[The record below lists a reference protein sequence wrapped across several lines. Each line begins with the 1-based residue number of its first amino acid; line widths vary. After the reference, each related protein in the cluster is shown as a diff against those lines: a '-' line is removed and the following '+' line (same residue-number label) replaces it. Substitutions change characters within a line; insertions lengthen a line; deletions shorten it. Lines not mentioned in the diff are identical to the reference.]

1 MANLTSSFLGIKSPN
16 PFWLASAPPTDKQY
30 NVERA
35 FKAGWGGVVWKTLG
49 AEGPPIVNVQGPRYG
64 AIHSNDRRL
73 LGLNN
78 IELIEKLIEEPY
90 QVNGKWFYPYDY
102 KKFEEIG
109 LAQLETSLKNGSKTK
124 NGEYYHNDT
133 LTGAHRSLPLPSI
146 IEVTNLNNG
155 KSALVR
161 VNHREAFSSIK
172 VVNLSEAVFKKLD
185 MNQNGDLV
193 KISLIDSNESFVL
206 SEAYTYD
213 EEKKIV
219 EAPVSSVVV
228 IEKDKNELSVND
240 TNIKNKSL
248 YNKIFINI
256 ASFAFKE
263 SAQKIKTVS
272 YTHLTLPTNREV

>member
-1 MANLTSSFLGIKSPN
+1 MRIFLLIIFFILTNCTIAN
-16 PFWLASAPPTDKQY
+16 
-30 NVERA
+30 
-35 FKAGWGGVVWKTLG
+35 VVPLVL
-49 AEGPPIVNVQGPRYG
+49 ED
-64 AIHSNDRRL
+64 SNNR
-73 LGLNN
+73 NN
-78 IELIEKLIEEPY
+78 IKIIEKLIEEPY

-109 LAQLETSLKNGSKTK
+109 LAQLETSLKNGNKTK

-155 KSALVR
+155 KSAVVR

-228 IEKDKNELSVND
+228 VEKDKDESSVND
-240 TNIKNKSL
+240 TNIKDKSL

-256 ASFAFKE
+256 ASFSFKE
-263 SAQKIKTVS
+263 SAQKIKRDLSS
-272 YTHLTLPTNREV
+272 YDVRIFESQNLSGNAEYRVLIGPYSDVESLLIDLNDDTFKKYEDLSIYLI

>member
-1 MANLTSSFLGIKSPN
+1 MRIFLLIILLILTNCTIAN
-16 PFWLASAPPTDKQY
+16 
-30 NVERA
+30 
-35 FKAGWGGVVWKTLG
+35 VVPLVI
-49 AEGPPIVNVQGPRYG
+49 ED
-64 AIHSNDRRL
+64 SNNK
-73 LGLNN
+73 NN

-161 VNHREAFSSIK
+161 VNHREAFSSIN

-206 SEAYTYD
+206 SEAFTYD

-228 IEKDKNELSVND
+228 IEKDKSKPSAND
-240 TNIKNKSL
+240 INIKDKNL

-263 SAQKIKTVS
+263 SAEKIKKDLSNYDVQIFESQNMSGSTVYKVLIGPYS
-272 YTHLTLPTNREV
+272 DVESLLIDLNDDTFKKYEDLSIYLI

>member
-1 MANLTSSFLGIKSPN
+1 MRIFLLIIFLILTNCTIAN
-16 PFWLASAPPTDKQY
+16 
-30 NVERA
+30 
-35 FKAGWGGVVWKTLG
+35 VVPLVI
-49 AEGPPIVNVQGPRYG
+49 E
-64 AIHSNDRRL
+64 DRNNK
-73 LGLNN
+73 NN
-78 IELIEKLIEEPY
+78 IKIIEKLIEEPY
-90 QVNGKWFYPYDY
+90 QVNDKWFYPYDY

-124 NGEYYHNDT
+124 NGEFYHNDT

-219 EAPVSSVVV
+219 EAPISSVVV
-228 IEKDKNELSVND
+228 VEKDKNESSAND
-240 TNIKNKSL
+240 TNIKDKSL

-263 SAQKIKTVS
+263 SAQKIKRDLSS
-272 YTHLTLPTNREV
+272 YDVRIFESQNLSGNTEYRVLIGHYSDVESLLIDLNDDTFKKYEDLSIYLI

>member
-1 MANLTSSFLGIKSPN
+1 MRIFLLIIFLILTNCTIANVIPLVIE
-16 PFWLASAPPTDKQY
+16 D
-30 NVERA
+30 
-35 FKAGWGGVVWKTLG
+35 
-49 AEGPPIVNVQGPRYG
+49 
-64 AIHSNDRRL
+64 SNNK
-73 LGLNN
+73 NN
-78 IELIEKLIEEPY
+78 IKMIEKLIEEPY

-228 IEKDKNELSVND
+228 IEKDKNESTAND
-240 TNIKNKSL
+240 TNIEDKNL

-263 SAQKIKTVS
+263 SAQKIKRDLSS
-272 YTHLTLPTNREV
+272 YDVRIFESQNLSGNTEYRVLIGPYSDVESLLIDLNDDTFKKYEDLSIYLI

>member
-1 MANLTSSFLGIKSPN
+1 MRIFLLIIFLILTNCTIANVVPLVIEDRNNKNIK
-16 PFWLASAPPTDKQY
+16 
-30 NVERA
+30 
-35 FKAGWGGVVWKTLG
+35 
-49 AEGPPIVNVQGPRYG
+49 I
-64 AIHSNDRRL
+64 
-73 LGLNN
+73 
-78 IELIEKLIEEPY
+78 IEKLIEEPY

-133 LTGAHRSLPLPSI
+133 LSGAHRSLPLPSI

-228 IEKDKNELSVND
+228 IEKDKNESSAND
-240 TNIKNKSL
+240 TNIKDKSL

-263 SAQKIKTVS
+263 SAQKIKRDLSS
-272 YTHLTLPTNREV
+272 YDVRIFESQNLSGNTEYRVLIGPYSDVESLLIDLNDDTFKKYEDLSIYLI

>member
-1 MANLTSSFLGIKSPN
+1 MRIFLLIIFLILTNCTIAN
-16 PFWLASAPPTDKQY
+16 
-30 NVERA
+30 
-35 FKAGWGGVVWKTLG
+35 
-49 AEGPPIVNVQGPRYG
+49 IVPLV
-64 AIHSNDRRL
+64 IEDSNDK
-73 LGLNN
+73 NN
-78 IELIEKLIEEPY
+78 IKIIEKLIEEPY

-133 LTGAHRSLPLPSI
+133 LSGAHRSLPLPSI

-219 EAPVSSVVV
+219 EAPVASVVV
-228 IEKDKNELSVND
+228 VEKDKDELSVND
-240 TNIKNKSL
+240 TNIKDKSL

-263 SAQKIKTVS
+263 SAQKIKRDLSS
-272 YTHLTLPTNREV
+272 YDVRIFESQNLSGSTEYRVLIGPYSDVESLLIDLNDDTFKKYEDLSIYLI

>member
-1 MANLTSSFLGIKSPN
+1 MRIFLLIIFLILTNCTIAN
-16 PFWLASAPPTDKQY
+16 
-30 NVERA
+30 
-35 FKAGWGGVVWKTLG
+35 VVPLVI
-49 AEGPPIVNVQGPRYG
+49 ED
-64 AIHSNDRRL
+64 SNNK
-73 LGLNN
+73 NN

-206 SEAYTYD
+206 SEAHTYD

-219 EAPVSSVVV
+219 EAPISSVVV
-228 IEKDKNELSVND
+228 VEKDKNESSAND
-240 TNIKNKSL
+240 TNIKDKSL

-256 ASFAFKE
+256 ASFSFKE
-263 SAQKIKTVS
+263 SAQKIKRDLSS
-272 YTHLTLPTNREV
+272 YDVRIFESQNLSGNKEYRVLIGPYSDVESLLIDLNDDTFKKYEDLSIYLI

>member
-1 MANLTSSFLGIKSPN
+1 MRIFLLIIFLILTNCTIAN
-16 PFWLASAPPTDKQY
+16 
-30 NVERA
+30 
-35 FKAGWGGVVWKTLG
+35 VVPLVI
-49 AEGPPIVNVQGPRYG
+49 ED
-64 AIHSNDRRL
+64 SNNR
-73 LGLNN
+73 NN
-78 IELIEKLIEEPY
+78 IKIIDKLIEEPY

-109 LAQLETSLKNGSKTK
+109 LAQLETNLKNGSKTK

-133 LTGAHRSLPLPSI
+133 LSGAHRSLPLPSI

-155 KSALVR
+155 KSTLVR

-213 EEKKIV
+213 EEKKVV
-219 EAPVSSVVV
+219 EAPVSSVVI
-228 IEKDKNELSVND
+228 IEKDINELSANN
-240 TNIKNKSL
+240 TNINNINL

-263 SAQKIKTVS
+263 SAQKIKKDLLNYDVRIFESRNLSGNTEYKVLIGPYS
-272 YTHLTLPTNREV
+272 DVESLLIDLF

>member
-1 MANLTSSFLGIKSPN
+1 MRIFLLIFFLILTNCTIAN
-16 PFWLASAPPTDKQY
+16 
-30 NVERA
+30 
-35 FKAGWGGVVWKTLG
+35 VVPLVI
-49 AEGPPIVNVQGPRYG
+49 ED
-64 AIHSNDRRL
+64 SNNK
-73 LGLNN
+73 NN
-78 IELIEKLIEEPY
+78 IKLIEKLIEEPY

-133 LTGAHRSLPLPSI
+133 LSGAHRSLPLPSI

-213 EEKKIV
+213 EEKKVV

-228 IEKDKNELSVND
+228 IEKDKNESSAND
-240 TNIKNKSL
+240 TNIKDKSL

-263 SAQKIKTVS
+263 SAQKIKRDLSS
-272 YTHLTLPTNREV
+272 YDVRIFESQNLSGNTEYRVLIGPYSDVESLLIDLNDDTFKKYEDLSIYLI

>member
-1 MANLTSSFLGIKSPN
+1 MRIFLLIIFLILTNCTIANVVPLVIEDSNNKNKIK
-16 PFWLASAPPTDKQY
+16 
-30 NVERA
+30 
-35 FKAGWGGVVWKTLG
+35 
-49 AEGPPIVNVQGPRYG
+49 
-64 AIHSNDRRL
+64 
-73 LGLNN
+73 
-78 IELIEKLIEEPY
+78 LIEKLIEEPY

-133 LTGAHRSLPLPSI
+133 LTGSHRSLPLPSI

-206 SEAYTYD
+206 SEAHTYD

-219 EAPVSSVVV
+219 EAPISSVVV
-228 IEKDKNELSVND
+228 VEKDKNESSAND
-240 TNIKNKSL
+240 TIIKDKSL

-263 SAQKIKTVS
+263 NAQKIKRDLSS
-272 YTHLTLPTNREV
+272 YDVRIFESQNLSGNTEYRVLIGPYSDVESLLIDLNDDTFKKYEDLSIYLI

>member
-1 MANLTSSFLGIKSPN
+1 MRIFLLIIFLILTNCTIAN
-16 PFWLASAPPTDKQY
+16 
-30 NVERA
+30 
-35 FKAGWGGVVWKTLG
+35 VVPLVI
-49 AEGPPIVNVQGPRYG
+49 ED
-64 AIHSNDRRL
+64 SNSK
-73 LGLNN
+73 NN

-133 LTGAHRSLPLPSI
+133 LSGAHRSLPLPSI

-172 VVNLSEAVFKKLD
+172 VVNLSEAVFKKLG

-228 IEKDKNELSVND
+228 IEKDKNESSAND
-240 TNIKNKSL
+240 TNIKDKSL

-263 SAQKIKTVS
+263 SAQKIKRDLSS
-272 YTHLTLPTNREV
+272 YDVRIFESQNLSGNTEYRVLIGPYSDVESLLIDLNDDTFKKYEDLSIYLI

>member
-1 MANLTSSFLGIKSPN
+1 MRIFLLIIFLFLTNCTIAN
-16 PFWLASAPPTDKQY
+16 
-30 NVERA
+30 
-35 FKAGWGGVVWKTLG
+35 VVPLII
-49 AEGPPIVNVQGPRYG
+49 ED
-64 AIHSNDRRL
+64 SNNK
-73 LGLNN
+73 NN

-124 NGEYYHNDT
+124 NGEFYHNDT

-219 EAPVSSVVV
+219 EAPVASVVV
-228 IEKDKNELSVND
+228 VEKDKDESSVND
-240 TNIKNKSL
+240 TNIKDKSL

-263 SAQKIKTVS
+263 SAQKIKRDLSNYDVRIFESQNLSGNTEYKVLIGPYS
-272 YTHLTLPTNREV
+272 DVESLLIDLNDDTFKKYEDLSIYLI

>member
-1 MANLTSSFLGIKSPN
+1 MRIFLLIIFLILTNCTIAN
-16 PFWLASAPPTDKQY
+16 
-30 NVERA
+30 
-35 FKAGWGGVVWKTLG
+35 VVPLVI
-49 AEGPPIVNVQGPRYG
+49 ED
-64 AIHSNDRRL
+64 SNNK
-73 LGLNN
+73 NN

-133 LTGAHRSLPLPSI
+133 LSGAHRSLPLPSI

-228 IEKDKNELSVND
+228 VEKDKNESSAND
-240 TNIKNKSL
+240 TIIKDKSL

-263 SAQKIKTVS
+263 SAQKIKRDLSS
-272 YTHLTLPTNREV
+272 YDVRIFESQNLSGNTEYRVLIGPYSDVESLLIDLNDDTFKKYEDLSIYLI

>member
-1 MANLTSSFLGIKSPN
+1 MRIFLLIIFLILTNCTIAN
-16 PFWLASAPPTDKQY
+16 
-30 NVERA
+30 
-35 FKAGWGGVVWKTLG
+35 VVPLVI
-49 AEGPPIVNVQGPRYG
+49 ED
-64 AIHSNDRRL
+64 SNNK
-73 LGLNN
+73 NN

-213 EEKKIV
+213 EEKKIE

-228 IEKDKNELSVND
+228 IEKDKNESSAND
-240 TNIKNKSL
+240 ANIKDKSL
-248 YNKIFINI
+248 YNEIFINI

-263 SAQKIKTVS
+263 NAQKIKRDLSS
-272 YTHLTLPTNREV
+272 YDVRIFESQNLSGNTEYKVLIGPYSDVESLLKDLNDDTFKKYEDLSIYLI

>member
-1 MANLTSSFLGIKSPN
+1 MRFFLLIIFLILTNCTIAN
-16 PFWLASAPPTDKQY
+16 
-30 NVERA
+30 
-35 FKAGWGGVVWKTLG
+35 VVPLVI
-49 AEGPPIVNVQGPRYG
+49 ED
-64 AIHSNDRRL
+64 SN
-73 LGLNN
+73 NKN
-78 IELIEKLIEEPY
+78 KIIAKLIEEPY
-90 QVNGKWFYPYDY
+90 QINGRWFYPYDY

-133 LTGAHRSLPLPSI
+133 LSGAHRSLPLPSI

-155 KSALVR
+155 KSVLVR

-228 IEKDKNELSVND
+228 IEKDIDESSANNKNIN
-240 TNIKNKSL
+240 NKNL

-263 SAQKIKTVS
+263 SAQKIKRDLSTYDVRIFES
-272 YTHLTLPTNREV
+272 QNLSGNTEYKVLIGPYSDVESLLIDLNDDTFKKYEDLSIYLI

>member
-1 MANLTSSFLGIKSPN
+1 MRIFLLIIFLILTNCTIAN
-16 PFWLASAPPTDKQY
+16 
-30 NVERA
+30 
-35 FKAGWGGVVWKTLG
+35 VVPLVI
-49 AEGPPIVNVQGPRYG
+49 ED
-64 AIHSNDRRL
+64 SNNE
-73 LGLNN
+73 NN

-133 LTGAHRSLPLPSI
+133 LSGAHRSLPLPSI

-228 IEKDKNELSVND
+228 VEKDKNESSVND
-240 TNIKNKSL
+240 TNIKDKSL

-263 SAQKIKTVS
+263 SAQKIKRDLSS
-272 YTHLTLPTNREV
+272 YDVRIFESQNLSGNTEYKVLIGPYSDVESLLIDLNDDTFKKYEDLSIYLI

>member
-1 MANLTSSFLGIKSPN
+1 MRIFLLIIFLILTNCTIAN
-16 PFWLASAPPTDKQY
+16 
-30 NVERA
+30 
-35 FKAGWGGVVWKTLG
+35 VVPLVI
-49 AEGPPIVNVQGPRYG
+49 ED
-64 AIHSNDRRL
+64 SNNE
-73 LGLNN
+73 NN
-78 IELIEKLIEEPY
+78 IELIEKLIEKPY

-133 LTGAHRSLPLPSI
+133 LSGAHRSLPLPSI

-185 MNQNGDLV
+185 MNRNGDLV

-228 IEKDKNELSVND
+228 IEKDKNESSAYD
-240 TNIKNKSL
+240 TNIKDKSL

-263 SAQKIKTVS
+263 SAQKIKRDLSS
-272 YTHLTLPTNREV
+272 YDVRIFESQNLSGNTEYRVLIGPYSDVESLLIDLNDDTFKKYEDLSIYLI

>member
-1 MANLTSSFLGIKSPN
+1 MRIFLLIIFLILTNCTIAN
-16 PFWLASAPPTDKQY
+16 
-30 NVERA
+30 
-35 FKAGWGGVVWKTLG
+35 VVPLVI
-49 AEGPPIVNVQGPRYG
+49 ED
-64 AIHSNDRRL
+64 SNNK
-73 LGLNN
+73 NN

-155 KSALVR
+155 QSALVR

-172 VVNLSEAVFKKLD
+172 VVNLSEGVFKKLD

-206 SEAYTYD
+206 SKAFTYD

-228 IEKDKNELSVND
+228 IEKDKNESSDND
-240 TNIKNKSL
+240 TNIKNKNL

-256 ASFAFKE
+256 ASFSFKE
-263 SAQKIKTVS
+263 SAQKIKRDLSS
-272 YTHLTLPTNREV
+272 YDVRIFESQNLSGNTEYKVLIGPYSDVESLLIDLNDDTFKKYEDLSIYLI

>member
-1 MANLTSSFLGIKSPN
+1 MRIFLLIIFLILSNCTIAN
-16 PFWLASAPPTDKQY
+16 
-30 NVERA
+30 
-35 FKAGWGGVVWKTLG
+35 VVPLVI
-49 AEGPPIVNVQGPRYG
+49 ED
-64 AIHSNDRRL
+64 SNNK
-73 LGLNN
+73 NN

-172 VVNLSEAVFKKLD
+172 VVNLSEAVFQKLD

-193 KISLIDSNESFVL
+193 KISLIDTNESFVL

-219 EAPVSSVVV
+219 KAPVSSVVV
-228 IEKDKNELSVND
+228 IEKDKNESSAND
-240 TNIKNKSL
+240 TYIKDKNL

-256 ASFAFKE
+256 ASFTFKE
-263 SAQKIKTVS
+263 SAQKIKRDLSS
-272 YTHLTLPTNREV
+272 YDVRIFESQNLSGNTEYKVLIGPYSDIESLLIDLNDDTFKKYEDLSIYLI

>member
-1 MANLTSSFLGIKSPN
+1 MRIFLLIIFLILSNCTIAN
-16 PFWLASAPPTDKQY
+16 
-30 NVERA
+30 
-35 FKAGWGGVVWKTLG
+35 VVPLVI
-49 AEGPPIVNVQGPRYG
+49 ED
-64 AIHSNDRRL
+64 SNNK
-73 LGLNN
+73 NN

-228 IEKDKNELSVND
+228 IEKDKNVSSAND
-240 TNIKNKSL
+240 TNIKDKSL

-263 SAQKIKTVS
+263 NAQKIKRDLSS
-272 YTHLTLPTNREV
+272 YDVRIFESQNLSGNTEYKVLIGPYSDVESLLKDLNDDTFKKYEDLSIYLI

>member
-1 MANLTSSFLGIKSPN
+1 MRIFLLIIFLILTNCTIAN
-16 PFWLASAPPTDKQY
+16 
-30 NVERA
+30 
-35 FKAGWGGVVWKTLG
+35 VVPLVI
-49 AEGPPIVNVQGPRYG
+49 ED
-64 AIHSNDRRL
+64 SNNK
-73 LGLNN
+73 NN

-133 LTGAHRSLPLPSI
+133 LSGAHRSLPLPSI

-228 IEKDKNELSVND
+228 VEKDKNESSAND
-240 TNIKNKSL
+240 TNIKDKSL

-263 SAQKIKTVS
+263 SAQKIKRDLSS
-272 YTHLTLPTNREV
+272 YDVRIFESQNLSGNTEYRVLIGPYSDVESLLIDLNDDTFKKYEDLSIYLI

>member
-1 MANLTSSFLGIKSPN
+1 MRIFLLIIFLILTNCTIAN
-16 PFWLASAPPTDKQY
+16 
-30 NVERA
+30 
-35 FKAGWGGVVWKTLG
+35 VVPLVI
-49 AEGPPIVNVQGPRYG
+49 ED
-64 AIHSNDRRL
+64 SNNK
-73 LGLNN
+73 NN

-102 KKFEEIG
+102 KKYEEIG

-219 EAPVSSVVV
+219 EAPISSVVV
-228 IEKDKNELSVND
+228 VEKDKNESSAND
-240 TNIKNKSL
+240 TNIKDKSL

-263 SAQKIKTVS
+263 SAQKIKRDLSS
-272 YTHLTLPTNREV
+272 YDVRIFESQNLSGNTEYKVLIGPYSDVESLLIDLNDDTFKKYEDLSIYLI

>member
-1 MANLTSSFLGIKSPN
+1 MRIFLLIIFLILTNCTIAN
-16 PFWLASAPPTDKQY
+16 
-30 NVERA
+30 
-35 FKAGWGGVVWKTLG
+35 VVPLVI
-49 AEGPPIVNVQGPRYG
+49 ED
-64 AIHSNDRRL
+64 SNNK
-73 LGLNN
+73 NN

-228 IEKDKNELSVND
+228 IEKDKNESSAND
-240 TNIKNKSL
+240 TNIKDKSL

-263 SAQKIKTVS
+263 SAQKIKRDLSS
-272 YTHLTLPTNREV
+272 YDVRIFESQNLSGNTEYRVLIGPYSDVESLLIDLNDDTFKKYEDLSIYLI

>member
-1 MANLTSSFLGIKSPN
+1 MRIFLLIVFSILTNCTIAN
-16 PFWLASAPPTDKQY
+16 
-30 NVERA
+30 
-35 FKAGWGGVVWKTLG
+35 VVPLVI
-49 AEGPPIVNVQGPRYG
+49 ED
-64 AIHSNDRRL
+64 SNNK
-73 LGLNN
+73 NN
-78 IELIEKLIEEPY
+78 IKIIEKLIEEPY
-90 QVNGKWFYPYDY
+90 QVNDKWFYPYDY

-133 LTGAHRSLPLPSI
+133 LSGAHRSLPLPSI

-228 IEKDKNELSVND
+228 VEKDKNESSAND
-240 TNIKNKSL
+240 TNIKDKSL

-256 ASFAFKE
+256 ASFAFKD
-263 SAQKIKTVS
+263 SAQKIKRDLSS
-272 YTHLTLPTNREV
+272 YDVRIFESQNLSGNKEYRVLIGPYSDVESLLIDLNDDTFKKYEDLSIYLI

>member
-1 MANLTSSFLGIKSPN
+1 MRIFLLIIFLIVTNCTIAN
-16 PFWLASAPPTDKQY
+16 
-30 NVERA
+30 
-35 FKAGWGGVVWKTLG
+35 VVPLVI
-49 AEGPPIVNVQGPRYG
+49 ED
-64 AIHSNDRRL
+64 SNNK
-73 LGLNN
+73 NN

-102 KKFEEIG
+102 KKYEEIG

-228 IEKDKNELSVND
+228 VEKDKNESSAND
-240 TNIKNKSL
+240 TNIKDKSL

-263 SAQKIKTVS
+263 SAQKIKRDLSS
-272 YTHLTLPTNREV
+272 YDVRIFESQNLSGNTEYRVLIGPYSDVESLLIDLNDDTFKKYEDLSIYLI

>member
-1 MANLTSSFLGIKSPN
+1 MRIFLLIIFLILTNCTIANVVPLVIE
-16 PFWLASAPPTDKQY
+16 
-30 NVERA
+30 ERNN
-35 FKAGWGGVVWKTLG
+35 K
-49 AEGPPIVNVQGPRYG
+49 
-64 AIHSNDRRL
+64 
-73 LGLNN
+73 NN

-206 SEAYTYD
+206 SEAHTYD

-219 EAPVSSVVV
+219 EAPISSVVV
-228 IEKDKNELSVND
+228 VEKDKNESSAND
-240 TNIKNKSL
+240 TNIKDKSL

-256 ASFAFKE
+256 ASFSFKE
-263 SAQKIKTVS
+263 SAQKIKRDLSS
-272 YTHLTLPTNREV
+272 YDVRIFESQNLSGNTEYRVLIGPYSDVESLLIDLNDDTFKKYEDLSIYLI

>member
-1 MANLTSSFLGIKSPN
+1 MRIFLLIIFLILTNCTIAN
-16 PFWLASAPPTDKQY
+16 
-30 NVERA
+30 
-35 FKAGWGGVVWKTLG
+35 VVPLVI
-49 AEGPPIVNVQGPRYG
+49 ED
-64 AIHSNDRRL
+64 SNSK
-73 LGLNN
+73 NN

-228 IEKDKNELSVND
+228 IEKDKNVSSAND
-240 TNIKNKSL
+240 TNIKDKSL

-263 SAQKIKTVS
+263 SAQKIKRDLSS
-272 YTHLTLPTNREV
+272 YDVRIFESQNLSGNTEYKVLIGPYSDVESLLIDLNDDTFKKYEDLSIYLI

>member
-1 MANLTSSFLGIKSPN
+1 MRILLLIIFLILTNCTIAN
-16 PFWLASAPPTDKQY
+16 
-30 NVERA
+30 
-35 FKAGWGGVVWKTLG
+35 VVPLVI
-49 AEGPPIVNVQGPRYG
+49 EE
-64 AIHSNDRRL
+64 SNNK
-73 LGLNN
+73 NN

-228 IEKDKNELSVND
+228 VEKDKNESSAND
-240 TNIKNKSL
+240 TNIKDKSL

-256 ASFAFKE
+256 ASFSFKE
-263 SAQKIKTVS
+263 SAQKIKRDLSS
-272 YTHLTLPTNREV
+272 YDVRIFESQNLSGNTEYRVLIGPYSDVESLLIDLNDDTFKKYEDLSIYLI

>member
-1 MANLTSSFLGIKSPN
+1 MRIFLLIIFLILTNCTIAN
-16 PFWLASAPPTDKQY
+16 
-30 NVERA
+30 
-35 FKAGWGGVVWKTLG
+35 VVPLVI
-49 AEGPPIVNVQGPRYG
+49 ED
-64 AIHSNDRRL
+64 SNNK
-73 LGLNN
+73 NN
-78 IELIEKLIEEPY
+78 IKIIEKLIEEPY
-90 QVNGKWFYPYDY
+90 QVNDKWFYPYDY

-133 LTGAHRSLPLPSI
+133 LSGAHRSLPLPSI

-219 EAPVSSVVV
+219 EAPVASVVV
-228 IEKDKNELSVND
+228 VEKDKDESSVND

-263 SAQKIKTVS
+263 SAQKIKRDLSS
-272 YTHLTLPTNREV
+272 YDVRIFESQNLSGNTEYKVLIGPYSDVESLLIDLNDDTFKKYEDLSIYLI

>member
-1 MANLTSSFLGIKSPN
+1 MRIFLLIIFLILTNCTIAN
-16 PFWLASAPPTDKQY
+16 
-30 NVERA
+30 
-35 FKAGWGGVVWKTLG
+35 VVPLVI
-49 AEGPPIVNVQGPRYG
+49 ED
-64 AIHSNDRRL
+64 SNNK
-73 LGLNN
+73 NN

-102 KKFEEIG
+102 KKYEEIG

-228 IEKDKNELSVND
+228 IEKDKNVSSAND
-240 TNIKNKSL
+240 TNIKDKSL

-263 SAQKIKTVS
+263 SAQKIKRDLSS
-272 YTHLTLPTNREV
+272 YDVRIFESQNLSGNTEYRVLIGPYSDVESLLIDLNDDTFKKYEDLSIYLI

>member
-1 MANLTSSFLGIKSPN
+1 MRIFLLIIFLILTNCTIAN
-16 PFWLASAPPTDKQY
+16 
-30 NVERA
+30 
-35 FKAGWGGVVWKTLG
+35 VVPLVI
-49 AEGPPIVNVQGPRYG
+49 EE
-64 AIHSNDRRL
+64 SNNK
-73 LGLNN
+73 NN
-78 IELIEKLIEEPY
+78 IKIIEKLIEEPY
-90 QVNGKWFYPYDY
+90 QINGKWFYPYDY
-102 KKFEEIG
+102 NKFEEIG

-206 SEAYTYD
+206 SEAFTYD

-228 IEKDKNELSVND
+228 IEKDENESSAND
-240 TNIKNKSL
+240 TNIKDKIL

-263 SAQKIKTVS
+263 SAQKIKRDLSS
-272 YTHLTLPTNREV
+272 YDVRIFESQNLSGNTEYKVLIGPYSDVESLLIDLNDDTFKKYEDLSIYLI

>member
-1 MANLTSSFLGIKSPN
+1 MRIFLLIICLILTNCTIAN
-16 PFWLASAPPTDKQY
+16 
-30 NVERA
+30 
-35 FKAGWGGVVWKTLG
+35 VVPLVI
-49 AEGPPIVNVQGPRYG
+49 ED
-64 AIHSNDRRL
+64 SNNK
-73 LGLNN
+73 NN

-228 IEKDKNELSVND
+228 VEKDKNESSAND
-240 TNIKNKSL
+240 TNIKDKSL

-263 SAQKIKTVS
+263 NAQKIKRDLSS
-272 YTHLTLPTNREV
+272 YDVRIFESQNLSGTTEYRVLIGPYSDVESLLIDLNDDTFKKYEDLSIYLI

>member
-1 MANLTSSFLGIKSPN
+1 MRIFLLIIFLILTNCTIANVVPLVIEDRNNKNIK
-16 PFWLASAPPTDKQY
+16 
-30 NVERA
+30 
-35 FKAGWGGVVWKTLG
+35 
-49 AEGPPIVNVQGPRYG
+49 I
-64 AIHSNDRRL
+64 
-73 LGLNN
+73 
-78 IELIEKLIEEPY
+78 IEKLIEEPY

-206 SEAYTYD
+206 SKAFTYD

-228 IEKDKNELSVND
+228 IEKDKNESSANY
-240 TNIKNKSL
+240 TNIKDKNL

-263 SAQKIKTVS
+263 SAQKIKRDLSS
-272 YTHLTLPTNREV
+272 YDVRIFESQNLSGNTEYKVLIGPYSDVESLLIDLNDDTFKKYEDLSIYLI